1 MNRKKQQKIVKIFAL
16 FIVAIMLFQV
26 LMPLFNSFTI
36 NGGVTANIAVDNEEN
51 TSTQINSTAN
61 IESNNEIAV
70 SENSTNTTSSVN
82 TTDSPVQP

>member
-26 LMPLFNSFTI
+26 LMPLFNSFTM